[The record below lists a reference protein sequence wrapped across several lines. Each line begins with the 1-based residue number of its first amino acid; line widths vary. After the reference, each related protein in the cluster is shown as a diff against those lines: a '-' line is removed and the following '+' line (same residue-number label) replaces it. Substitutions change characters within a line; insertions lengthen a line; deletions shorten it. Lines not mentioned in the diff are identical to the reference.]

1 MSTGV
6 TIDLRIAE
14 LICSHLCHDLISPV
28 GAINNGIEL
37 LEDGDMSI
45 ADEAIALIEA
55 SGKKADA
62 LLRCFRLGYGSAGG
76 KAGVGLPDAR
86 DVVSR
91 YFAVVKSTLDWQL
104 DATGTG
110 LDLPIGTAK
119 VLVNMM
125 ILAESALPV
134 GGTVTATASAPGQAR
149 QIVVSAAG
157 RNAALGEE
165 AMAALKGATA
175 IEDLTAQTIH
185 AHMVGQFSNHY
196 KLPVDVSEDAG
207 NQVTLIL
214 HLPD

>member
-14 LICSHLCHDLISPV
+14 LICSHFCHDLISPV

-37 LEDGDMSI
+37 LEEGDLSI
-45 ADEAIALIEA
+45 ADEAIALIQA

-91 YFAVVKSTLDWQL
+91 YFSVVKSTLDWQL
-104 DATGTG
+104 DAVGTG
-110 LDLPIGTAK
+110 ADLPIGTAK
-119 VLVNMM
+119 VLVNMAL
-125 ILAESALPV
+125 LAESALPV
-134 GGTVTATASAPGQAR
+134 GGAVTATPGEAR

-157 RNAALGEE
+157 RNAELGEE
-165 AMAALKGATA
+165 AMAAMNGATA
-175 IEDLTAQTIH
+175 IEDLTARTIH
-185 AHMVGQFSNHY
+185 AHMVGQFSAHY
-196 KLPVDVSEDAG
+196 GLPVDLSENSG
-207 NQVTLIL
+207 ERVTLIL
-214 HLPD
+214 HLSG